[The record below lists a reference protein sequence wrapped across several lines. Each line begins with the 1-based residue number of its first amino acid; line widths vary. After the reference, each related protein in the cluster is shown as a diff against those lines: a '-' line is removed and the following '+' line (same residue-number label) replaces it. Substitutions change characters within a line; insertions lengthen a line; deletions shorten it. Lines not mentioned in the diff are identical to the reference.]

1 MGSNDD
7 AVAFTREHP
16 PPGMNTD
23 ILTRALLYRQ
33 AVADPDEL
41 FPARSNLSD
50 QVKSCIRSLLTRPYI
65 FTSVMT

>member
-23 ILTRALLYRQ
+23 ILTRALSYRQ
-33 AVADPDEL
+33 AAADPDEL
-41 FPARSNLSD
+41 FPARRILPD
-50 QVKSCIRSLLTRPYI
+50 QVKSCIQVITDLSCHPAS
-65 FTSVMT
+65 TS